1 MPNTPNDPKGEETEQ
16 VEEFG
21 PEDVIGKPL
30 DGNGC
35 EILIVLKK
43 TTLTGVKK

>member
-1 MPNTPNDPKGEETEQ
+1 MRNPPNDPKGKETEQ

-21 PEDVIGKPL
+21 PEDVVGEPL
-30 DGNGC
+30 DSNRC

-43 TTLTGVKK
+43 TTLTSVKK